1 MRSEEQ
7 FVEFMENAPVAR
19 ITSSS
24 GETVNLTGRQ
34 AREMGLSNYS
44 IGTSAGAPIY
54 KTDSGWSM
62 KMEDAASSVKLDEK
76 TGNVKIEAPKVFFE
90 TESYKT
96 KVKPVLEAISQN
108 YKLNPDYKYALLNGD
123 KDTKTSKDWVNELQK
138 DISNMVSGTLM
149 NENVKKEI
157 LERDGVQLN
166 DNQLIKM
173 GSVALER
180 NADGEVIKVKDDTI
194 QSLPDRIRK
203 LKAFQKLQGYDEN
216 AHAVAY
222 KNLMESW
229 NRENTSDDDII
240 QVFNE
245 VDDYFRKRD
254 FSDPDEYAE
263 MVAFSQF
270 INGKDPETGFW
281 RGAWDG
287 ISNAVVGVITG
298 AAEFDARV
306 LEVIEGAFDVAGRAG
321 TSLGRGMSTGKWE
334 WADAPAT
341 GEANFVKDYL
351 HPELEEWTKSFQ
363 TNSMRL
369 NDAAG
374 TTFAVTNALTPIAMQ
389 AAIGNALGKAA
400 AAKIGNAASKL
411 LVKTEG
417 VASIAAE
424 TGMSVDDVAT
434 AALNGTNF
442 LMRISTAENANRM
455 IVDAVR
461 TIKTFQSTT
470 NAVMNMAD
478 LGAQIIVD
486 VAVTDSKLFRQFL
499 DGDSSPETK
508 QYILQQAAQ
517 NAIGWGIGLGAV
529 KAVKGVANSDLGR
542 VVNATLT
549 PKISKWKARIGGY
562 VDTIKTNL
570 LHGGDTD
577 WNATKATRL
586 RARLNAAPIEG
597 GKRIRLENRI
607 GAAERRQ
614 QNLTQRR
621 LTRERADRVIGE
633 MSGPFKDANS
643 WTEVVENANRI
654 NRSVTNRITAVNLVA
669 NQVYNQD
676 VTAEVSR
683 IMRNNPTL
691 QSATDDYIDSLQKVL
706 SAEDASGIV
715 RKTTAMDI
723 GRGQVLSTMS
733 EESNEYA
740 YGLYRLRQAEMTK
753 VEYTKIGKDLRGV
766 QQEIDYYTKALADFQ
781 DTHSP
786 ELVEALNALEIK
798 ARKMS
803 GATQTTRV
811 AEGVMDQATLD
822 ARLNSGYFNDG
833 YLRAQRVNE
842 WENYQKRGGELN
854 IGKLRDDQHIKW
866 GFEGDRPD
874 KFQDMSFVLFDD
886 VNQVAKQTMRKEM
899 IGYLQELGEKVD
911 VLVSGDEVRIAKT
924 INPILSDS
932 VKNLERNATNIVK
945 DLDGSEF
952 NEIFDF
958 KTAKSDIMT
967 AGAKA
972 MDSGAKV
979 AGAKVRPI
987 EISNRKL
994 SNIIKDTN
1002 VFDDDTVAAIVDTK
1016 FGKSIA
1022 DFTEK
1027 EWDDF
1032 ISKASRNVK
1041 SNITRQMREIATLDT
1056 EYGSLTKGSLPKIRT
1071 SDFTRATGLKYKD
1084 ADDWLKPFL
1093 SEKSG
1098 LPMDEVLSNIGDT
1111 NYDFL
1116 VNQDRIGNA
1125 WEQVEDIYNRVANR
1139 STRVS
1144 LNYQDWENFLANG
1157 GNMRVDSINRAIV
1170 ANNYDDIWDFDD
1182 KFVRTMV
1189 EDIERNKAVFEAETL
1204 YAENLKKLKDLKE
1217 TYDLPQ
1223 MAEDLRETADDII
1236 DNLVINNIENKNV
1249 FKSLEALDDVD
1260 DVNDI
1265 AEYATLKTLTDKAN
1279 FKEASQKIRRRAVK
1293 EFNEILTADNTV
1305 VKDGKT
1311 IKKLTGEQIKKAAN
1325 QWADQT
1331 VEWIQDRAFQRY
1343 GEVVERLKAAGS
1355 DIIDY
1360 DDLYGKVAA
1369 INEEITG
1376 AAKADDVIK
1385 TYDSL
1390 GREEYVKL
1398 SPTVADMITT
1408 MPTPIRRSNFGELQ
1422 QEFVRAFRAG
1432 TTGGLVPASLIR
1444 QGVRDPGNAFVGG
1457 LTMRN
1462 ADVEDALTKVYG
1474 STIADYYEKNV
1485 PDVWDTLLKQS
1496 QETGEDV
1503 NRLAVRQEMGLGA
1516 ANVEGELESQLYRF
1530 QRQNRIARNQ
1540 DGIYDRAVFDNA
1552 RMKLEQ
1558 FYDKTE
1564 TLNNIRETGLR
1575 KSTYN
1580 NALLKALNDGHSLPN
1595 ARRYAEFIQAE
1606 ATTNFGRQAYH
1617 LANLTKTVP
1626 YLGSAI
1632 NGSKS
1637 FWRLMALDPAGMTT
1651 RIIGGYVVPLIAL
1664 TNISLGTE
1672 ENARVYKQIPEYEK
1686 KDNLVFVLNGQKL
1699 SIPVPQ
1705 EVSSF
1710 IRPVQSM
1717 IELMHGAND
1726 HSFAELTANNLVGF
1740 IPYNLEGFVNIDSDR
1755 ILTDNVVDDV
1765 WQNHLAP
1772 GFAKL
1777 SSQMMPPIVK
1787 SGVMMAT
1794 GFDPYTGKRVDT
1806 SYVTVDPETGES
1818 IVMDYKSGELAKML
1832 GNIFGDFVSPQMAQ
1846 AVLNNLLGTNN
1857 MAIIDGLSDI
1867 AASVQS
1873 EGGILSGFTGAAE
1886 RLGESAMK
1894 PFVIPNYGE
1903 QSNLAWN
1910 RAVTELMREKEAIL
1924 ADKEY
1929 QADLK
1934 ALSQGGLSQE
1944 AENKIK
1950 SRIET
1955 KRQEFQEKVLRAS
1968 KNLVDEYGGTLDRNK
1983 YGSVISLMTWTSGQN
1998 QDPVSPLAS
2007 QYDKE
2012 AHQLARAQG
2021 IETMVKMGF
2030 KSPNDSSLFGYYKL
2044 NKETG
2049 EIAVQYYSPL
2059 SVLNYETSSTLQDDV
2074 ALANIKNVVN
2084 AEKLWD
2090 AHESI
2095 KEQIQKIYGSKTKLT
2110 NNDYANIEAI
2120 QINWNAQVAKTL
2132 APYIAEMT
2140 PEAAINNTN
2149 VMNYLYSLIEV
2160 PSSWEVN
2167 DKGRYVSL
2175 GDRGNKKRA
2184 YYESWIKSMFSVNDP
2199 YKGQY

>member
-1 MRSEEQ
+1 
-7 FVEFMENAPVAR
+7 MENAPVAK

-34 AREMGLSNYS
+34 AREMGLSGYP

-62 KMEDAASSVKLDEK
+62 NMEDATSSVKLDDK

-90 TESYKT
+90 TESYQT
-96 KVKPVLEAISQN
+96 KIKPVLQSISQN
-108 YKLNPDYKYALLNGD
+108 YKLNPEYKYALLGSD
-123 KDTKTSKDWVNELQK
+123 EDTKTSEDWINEIQK
-138 DISNMVSGTLM
+138 DISSMVSGALI

-173 GSVALER
+173 SSIALER
-180 NADGEVIKVKDDTI
+180 NANGEVIKVKDDTV
-194 QSLPDRIRK
+194 QSLPERIRK
-203 LKAFQKLQGYDEN
+203 LKAFQNLQGYDEN

-245 VDDYFRKRD
+245 IDEYFRRRD
-254 FSDPDEYAE
+254 FSNPDEYAE

-270 INGKDPETGFW
+270 ANGQDPHTGFW
-281 RGAWDG
+281 RGVWDG
-287 ISNAVVGVITG
+287 ISNAAVGIITG

-306 LEVIEGAFDVAGRAG
+306 LEVVEGAFDVAGRAG
-321 TSLGRGMSTGKWE
+321 TTLGRGMSKGEWE
-334 WADAPAT
+334 WANAPAT
-341 GEANFVKDYL
+341 GEVNFIKDYL
-351 HPELEEWTKSFQ
+351 HPELENWVKTFQ

-374 TTFAVTNALTPIAMQ
+374 NTFAVANALTPIAMQ

-400 AAKIGNAASKL
+400 AAKVGDAATKL
-411 LVKTEG
+411 LAKTSG

-424 TGMSVDDVAT
+424 TGMSVDDVAA

-442 LMRISTAENANRM
+442 LMRISTAENANQM

-461 TIKTFQSTT
+461 TIKTFQSTG
-470 NAVMNMAD
+470 NAVMNIAD

-517 NAIGWGIGLGAV
+517 NAVGWGIGLGAI
-529 KAVKGVANSDLGR
+529 KAVKGVASSDLGR

-549 PKISKWKARIGGY
+549 PKISKWKAKIGGY

-570 LHGGDTD
+570 LHGGDVD
-577 WNATKATRL
+577 WNATEATRL
-586 RARLNAAPIEG
+586 RAKLNASPIEG

-614 QNLTQRR
+614 QNLSQRR
-621 LTRERADRVIGE
+621 LTREKADRIIGE
-633 MSGPFKDANS
+633 MSGPFKGASS
-643 WTEVVENANRI
+643 WTEVVENANKI
-654 NRSVTNRITAVNLVA
+654 NRFVTNRMATVNLVA

-676 VTAEVSR
+676 VTAEVAR
-683 IMRNNPTL
+683 IMHNNPTL

-706 SAEDASGIV
+706 SAEDASGVI

-740 YGLYRLRQAEMTK
+740 YGLYRLRQAEITK
-753 VEYTKIGKDLRGV
+753 VEYNKIGKDVRGV
-766 QQEIDYYTKALADFQ
+766 QQEIDYYTKALEDFQ

-803 GATQTTRV
+803 GATERARV
-811 AEGVMDQATLD
+811 AEGVLDQATLD
-822 ARLNSGYFNDG
+822 ARLNSGYFNEG

-842 WENYQKRGGELN
+842 WEKYQKRGGELN
-854 IGKLRDDQHIKW
+854 IGKLRDEQHLKW
-866 GFEGDRPD
+866 GFKGDTPD

-886 VNQVAKQTMRKEM
+886 VNQVAKQTIREE
-899 IGYLQELGEKVD
+899 IVGYLQELGEKVD

-932 VKNLERNATNIVK
+932 VKNLERNATNIIK

-952 NEIFDF
+952 DKIFDF
-958 KTAKSDIMT
+958 KVAKSEIMT
-967 AGAKA
+967 AESKA
-972 MDSGAKV
+972 MSSGAKISK
-979 AGAKVRPI
+979 AKVKPI
-987 EISNRKL
+987 GISNRKL
-994 SNIIKDTN
+994 SNIIKDTY
-1002 VFDDDTVAAIVDTK
+1002 VFDNDTIEAILETK
-1016 FGKSIA
+1016 FGKGIA

-1027 EWDDF
+1027 EWDEF
-1032 ISKASRNVK
+1032 ISKASKNVK
-1041 SNITRQMREIATLDT
+1041 SSITSQMREMTSLDT
-1056 EYGSLTKGSLPKIRT
+1056 EYGILTKSSLPKIRT
-1071 SDFTRATGLKYKD
+1071 SDFTRATGLQRKD
-1084 ADDWLKPFL
+1084 ADKWLRPFL
-1093 SEKSG
+1093 SEKRG
-1098 LPMDEVLSNIGDT
+1098 VPMDEVLSRVGDSD
-1111 NYDFL
+1111 YDYL
-1116 VNQDRIGNA
+1116 VNQERVGNA
-1125 WEQVEDIYNRVANR
+1125 WEQIEELYDRVANR
-1139 STRVS
+1139 STRIS
-1144 LNYQDWENFLANG
+1144 LNYQDWTNFLENG
-1157 GNMRVDSINRAIV
+1157 GYMNLDSINRAIL
-1170 ANNYDDIWDFDD
+1170 ASNYDDIWDFDD
-1182 KFVRTMV
+1182 KFVRTFA

-1204 YAENLKKLKDLKE
+1204 YAENLKKLKDLRE
-1217 TYDLPQ
+1217 MYDLPQ
-1223 MAEDLRETADDII
+1223 MVEDLRDTADNII
-1236 DNLVINNIENKNV
+1236 DNLVINNIENENV
-1249 FKSLEALDDVD
+1249 YKVLNTLRDTPDIEDV
-1260 DVNDI
+1260 
-1265 AEYATLKTLTDKAN
+1265 AEYATLKTLTNKAN
-1279 FKEASQKIRRRAVK
+1279 FKEASQKIRSRARK
-1293 EFNEILTADNTV
+1293 EFNEILTANNTV
-1305 VKDGKT
+1305 EKEGKT
-1311 IKKLTGEQIKKAAN
+1311 IKKLTGEQIKRAAN
-1325 QWADQT
+1325 QYADQT

-1343 GEVVERLKAAGS
+1343 GEVIERLKASGS

-1360 DDLYGKVAA
+1360 DDLFGKVAA

-1390 GREEYVKL
+1390 GQEEYVRL
-1398 SPTVADMITT
+1398 SPTIADMITT

-1422 QEFVRAFRAG
+1422 QEFVRVFRAG

-1444 QGVRDPGNAFVGG
+1444 QGFRDTGNAFVSGAI
-1457 LTMRN
+1457 MRN
-1462 ADVEDALTKVYG
+1462 ADVEDALMKVYG

-1485 PDVWDTLLKQS
+1485 PDVWESLLKQS

-1503 NRLAVRQEMGLGA
+1503 GRLAVRQEMGLGA

-1552 RMKLEQ
+1552 KMKLEQ

-1575 KSTYN
+1575 KSVYN
-1580 NALLKALNDGHSLPN
+1580 NSLLKALNDGHSLPN

-1637 FWRLMALDPAGMTT
+1637 FWRLMALDPAGMIT
-1651 RIIGGYVVPLIAL
+1651 RIVGGYVVPLIAL

-1717 IELMHGAND
+1717 IELMHNAND
-1726 HSFAELTANNLVGF
+1726 HSFTELAVNNLVGF
-1740 IPYNLEGFVNIDSDR
+1740 VPYNLEGFVNIDSDR
-1755 ILTDNVVDDV
+1755 ILADNVVDDI

-1777 SSQMMPPIVK
+1777 SSQMMPPLVK

-1818 IVMDYKSGELAKML
+1818 IVMDYKSGELAKL
-1832 GNIFGDFVSPQMAQ
+1832 IGNIFGDFVSPQMAQ

-1857 MAIIDGLSDI
+1857 MTIIDGLSDI

-1873 EGGILSGFTGAAE
+1873 EGGVLAGFTSAAE
-1886 RLGESAMK
+1886 RMGDSAMK
-1894 PFVIPNYGE
+1894 PLVIPDYGE

-1910 RAVTELMREKEAIL
+1910 RAVSELMREKEAIL
-1924 ADKEY
+1924 ADREY

-1934 ALSQGGLSQE
+1934 ALSQGGLTQD

-1968 KNLVDEYGGTLDRNK
+1968 QNLVNEYGGTLDRNK
-1983 YGSVISLMTWTSGQN
+1983 FGSVISLMTWTSGQN
-1998 QDPVSPLAS
+1998 QDPMSPLSS

-2012 AHQLARAQG
+2012 AYQLARAQG

-2030 KSPNDSSLFGYYKL
+2030 KSPNDGSLFGYYGVDK
-2044 NKETG
+2044 NTG
-2049 EIAVQYYSPL
+2049 QIVVQLYSPL
-2059 SVLNYETSSTLQDDV
+2059 SVLNYEKSASLQDDV
-2074 ALANIKNVVN
+2074 ALANIKNAVN
-2084 AEKLWD
+2084 GEKLWD
-2090 AHESI
+2090 AHESV
-2095 KEQIQKIYGSKTKLT
+2095 KKQIQNIYGNKPKLT

-2132 APYIAEMT
+2132 APYIAKMT
-2140 PEAAINNTN
+2140 PEAAINNKN

-2160 PSSWEVN
+2160 PSSWETN
-2167 DKGRYVSL
+2167 DKGRYISL
-2175 GDRGNKKRA
+2175 GNKGNKKQA
-2184 YYESWIKSMFSVNDP
+2184 YYESWIKSMFNVNDP